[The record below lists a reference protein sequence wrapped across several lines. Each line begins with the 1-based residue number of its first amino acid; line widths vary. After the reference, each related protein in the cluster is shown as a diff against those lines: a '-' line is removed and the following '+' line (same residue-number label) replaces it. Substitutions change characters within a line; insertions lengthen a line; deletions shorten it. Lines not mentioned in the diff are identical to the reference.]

1 MIITL
6 ERRRGVSQ
14 ETKKC

>member
-1 MIITL
+1 MIITR